1 MKTRRGAPIWI
12 TGATR
17 FAGMPVAQAR
27 IGLALFIVFLVACL
41 SAVASPGPRPS
52 NGTGPDAPSITSSNE
67 ADAAPPGQTDL
78 ILYQTIV
85 AGVRSGSPYYAVAA
99 ETQRMGHYPLKPF
112 FAVRLPTL
120 AVVEA
125 ALPAILVNLLLLVLC
140 IGTIL
145 AWLTRLRP
153 ELNGLMPLGVAGLLV
168 ATGLYVNLDQSLVVF
183 HEIWAGPLIAL
194 SLALR
199 RPGHWLPAV
208 AFGLSAMLIRE
219 TALLYVAIMAVAAW
233 VEGERRETLG
243 WLGAI
248 AIFAV
253 VLAAHAH
260 AVSLVSGP
268 LDRVSQGWSGLEG
281 FGFYVRLAT
290 ISSGLDIVP
299 QWLASLIL
307 GTALFGWL
315 AWRDAVATRALIVF
329 AGYAALISLLA
340 RSDNFYWALITTPV
354 LLVGLVF
361 AVDGLR
367 DMIAAARDTRRIT
380 VTRVIR

>member
-1 MKTRRGAPIWI
+1 MKTRRGAPLW
-12 TGATR
+12 TTRATR
-17 FAGMPVAQAR
+17 FAGMPSAQAR
-27 IGLALFIVFLVACL
+27 IGLVLFLVFLAACL
-41 SAVASPGPRPS
+41 SAVVSPGPRPS
-52 NGTGPDAPSITSSNE
+52 VEVGASTSIASDAP
-67 ADAAPPGQTDL
+67 PPGRTDL
-78 ILYQTIV
+78 LLYDTIV
-85 AGVRSGSPYYAVAA
+85 AGVRGGSPYYAVAV

-120 AVVEA
+120 AVVQA
-125 ALPAILVNLLLLVLC
+125 ALPSILVNLLLLALC
-140 IGTIL
+140 VGTIL
-145 AWLTRLRP
+145 AWVARLRP
-153 ELNGLMPLGVAGLLV
+153 EMTGLVPLGVAGLLV
-168 ATGLYVNLDQSLVVF
+168 VAGFSVNLDPSFVVF
-183 HEIWAGPLIAL
+183 HEVWAGPLIAL

-199 RPGHWLPAV
+199 RPGHWLSAV

-219 TALLYVAIMAVAAW
+219 TALLYVAIMAVFAW
-233 VEGERRETLG
+233 LEGERREMLG

-248 AIFAV
+248 GVFAV
-253 VLAAHAH
+253 VLGAHAH

-290 ISSGLDIVP
+290 ISSGLDILP
-299 QWLASLIL
+299 QWLASLVL

-315 AWRDAVATRALIVF
+315 AWRDAVATRALVVF
-329 AGYAALISLLA
+329 AAYAALISLFA
-340 RSDNFYWALITTPV
+340 RSDNFYWALMTTPV

-380 VTRVIR
+380 VTRIIR

>member
-1 MKTRRGAPIWI
+1 MKTRRGAPLW
-12 TGATR
+12 TTRATR
-17 FAGMPVAQAR
+17 FAGMPSAQAR
-27 IGLALFIVFLVACL
+27 IGLVLFLVFLVACL
-41 SAVASPGPRPS
+41 SAIVSPGPRPS
-52 NGTGPDAPSITSSNE
+52 VDGAASTSIASDAP
-67 ADAAPPGQTDL
+67 PPGRTDL
-78 ILYQTIV
+78 LLYDTIV
-85 AGVRSGSPYYAVAA
+85 AGVRGGSPYYAVAA

-120 AVVEA
+120 AVIQA
-125 ALPAILVNLLLLVLC
+125 ALPAILVNLLLLALC

-145 AWLTRLRP
+145 AWVARLRP
-153 ELNGLMPLGVAGLLV
+153 ETAGIVPLGAAGLLV
-168 ATGLYVNLDQSLVVF
+168 VAGLSVNLDPSFIVF
-183 HEIWAGPLIAL
+183 HEVWAGPLIAL

-208 AFGLSAMLIRE
+208 ALGLSAMLIRE
-219 TALLYVAIMAVAAW
+219 TALLYVAIMAVFAW

-243 WLGAI
+243 WLAALGV
-248 AIFAV
+248 FAV

-260 AVSLVSGP
+260 AVSLISGP
-268 LDRVSQGWSGLEG
+268 LDRVSQGWTGLEG

-290 ISSGLDIVP
+290 ISSGLDILP
-299 QWLASLIL
+299 QWLASLVL

-315 AWRDAVATRALIVF
+315 AWRDTVATRALVVF
-329 AGYAALISLLA
+329 AAYAALISLFA
-340 RSDNFYWALITTPV
+340 RSDNFYWALMTTPV

>member
-1 MKTRRGAPIWI
+1 MKTRRGAPLW
-12 TGATR
+12 TTRATR
-17 FAGMPVAQAR
+17 FAGMPSAQAR
-27 IGLALFIVFLVACL
+27 IGLVLFLIFLATCL
-41 SAVASPGPRPS
+41 SAIDSPGPRPS
-52 NGTGPDAPSITSSNE
+52 TASGGGAGVVA
-67 ADAAPPGQTDL
+67 ADPPPAGQTDL
-78 ILYQTIV
+78 LLYQSIV
-85 AGVRSGSPYYAVAA
+85 ASVRGGSPYYAAAA
-99 ETQRMGHYPLKPF
+99 EAQRMGHYPLKPF

-120 AVVEA
+120 AVVQA
-125 ALPAILVNLLLLVLC
+125 ALPPELVNLLLLVLC

-145 AWLTRLRP
+145 AWVARLRT
-153 ELNGLMPLGVAGLLV
+153 ETNGLVPLGGAGLLV
-168 ATGLYVNLDQSLVVF
+168 VAGLYVNLDPSFAVF

-219 TALLYVAIMAVAAW
+219 TALLYVAIMAIFAW
-233 VEGERRETLG
+233 VESERRETLG

-248 AIFAV
+248 GVFAV

-281 FGFYVRLAT
+281 FGFYVKLAT
-290 ISSGLDIVP
+290 ISSGLDILP

-315 AWRDAVATRALIVF
+315 AWRDAVATRALVVF
-329 AGYAALISLLA
+329 AAYAALISLFA
-340 RSDNFYWALITTPV
+340 RSDNFYWALMTTPV

-367 DMIAAARDTRRIT
+367 DMIAAASDTRRIT

>member
-1 MKTRRGAPIWI
+1 MKTRRGAPLW
-12 TGATR
+12 TTRATR
-17 FAGMPVAQAR
+17 FAGMPSAQAR
-27 IGLALFIVFLVACL
+27 IGLVLFLVFLVACL
-41 SAVASPGPRPS
+41 SAIVTPGPRPS
-52 NGTGPDAPSITSSNE
+52 VDGAASTSIASDAP
-67 ADAAPPGQTDL
+67 PPGRTDL
-78 ILYQTIV
+78 LLYDTIV
-85 AGVRSGSPYYAVAA
+85 AGVRGGSPYYAVAA

-120 AVVEA
+120 AVVQA
-125 ALPAILVNLLLLVLC
+125 ALPSILVNLLLLALC
-140 IGTIL
+140 VGTIL
-145 AWLTRLRP
+145 AWVARLRP
-153 ELNGLMPLGVAGLLV
+153 EMTGLVPLGVAGLLV
-168 ATGLYVNLDQSLVVF
+168 VAGLSVNLDPSFVVF
-183 HEIWAGPLIAL
+183 HEVWAGPLIAL

-199 RPGHWLPAV
+199 GPGHWLPAV

-219 TALLYVAIMAVAAW
+219 TALLYVAIMAVFAW

-248 AIFAV
+248 GVFAV

-290 ISSGLDIVP
+290 ISSGLDILP
-299 QWLASLIL
+299 QWLASLVL

-315 AWRDAVATRALIVF
+315 AWRDAIATRALVVF
-329 AGYAALISLLA
+329 AAYAALISLFA
-340 RSDNFYWALITTPV
+340 RSDNFYWALMTTPV

-361 AVDGLR
+361 AVHGLR
-367 DMIAAARDTRRIT
+367 DMIAAASDTRRIT

>member
-1 MKTRRGAPIWI
+1 MKPRRGAPLW
-12 TGATR
+12 TTRATR
-17 FAGMPVAQAR
+17 FAGMPSAQAR
-27 IGLALFIVFLVACL
+27 IGLVLFLVFLAACL
-41 SAVASPGPRPS
+41 SAIVSPGPRPS
-52 NGTGPDAPSITSSNE
+52 VDAGASTSIAYDAP
-67 ADAAPPGQTDL
+67 PPGRTDL
-78 ILYQTIV
+78 LLYDTIV
-85 AGVRSGSPYYAVAA
+85 AGVRGGSPYYAVAA

-112 FAVRLPTL
+112 FAVRPPTL
-120 AVVEA
+120 AVVQA
-125 ALPAILVNLLLLVLC
+125 ALPSILVNLLLLALC

-145 AWLTRLRP
+145 AWVARLRP
-153 ELNGLMPLGVAGLLV
+153 EMTGLVPLGVAGLLV
-168 ATGLYVNLDQSLVVF
+168 VAGLSVNLDPSFVVF
-183 HEIWAGPLIAL
+183 HEVWAGPLIAL

-199 RPGHWLPAV
+199 RPGHWLPGV

-219 TALLYVAIMAVAAW
+219 TALLYVAIMAMFAW

-243 WLGAI
+243 WLAAI
-248 AIFAV
+248 TIFAV

-290 ISSGLDIVP
+290 ISSGLDILP
-299 QWLASLIL
+299 QWLASLVL

-315 AWRDAVATRALIVF
+315 AWRDAVATRALVVF
-329 AGYAALISLLA
+329 AAYAALISLFA
-340 RSDNFYWALITTPV
+340 RSDNFYWALMTTPV

>member
-1 MKTRRGAPIWI
+1 
-12 TGATR
+12 
-17 FAGMPVAQAR
+17 
-27 IGLALFIVFLVACL
+27 
-41 SAVASPGPRPS
+41 
-52 NGTGPDAPSITSSNE
+52 
-67 ADAAPPGQTDL
+67 
-78 ILYQTIV
+78 
-85 AGVRSGSPYYAVAA
+85 
-99 ETQRMGHYPLKPF
+99 MGHYPLKPF

-125 ALPAILVNLLLLVLC
+125 TLPPLLVSLMLLALC
-140 IGTIL
+140 IGTVL
-145 AWLTRLRP
+145 AWVARLRP
-153 ELNGLMPLGVAGLLV
+153 ETAGVVPLGAAGLLV
-168 ATGLYVNLDQSLVVF
+168 IAGLYVNLDASFVVF
-183 HEIWAGPLIAL
+183 HEVWAGPLIAL

-219 TALLYVAIMAVAAW
+219 TALVYVAIMAVFAW

-248 AIFAV
+248 GVFAV

-268 LDRVSQGWSGLEG
+268 LDRVSQGWNGLEG

-290 ISSGLDIVP
+290 ISSGLDILP
-299 QWLASLIL
+299 QWLASLVL

-315 AWRDAVATRALIVF
+315 AWRDAVASRALVVF
-329 AGYAALISLLA
+329 AAYAALISLFA
-340 RSDNFYWALITTPV
+340 RSDNFYWALMTTPV
-354 LLVGLVF
+354 LLIGLVF

-367 DMIAAARDTRRIT
+367 DLIAAARDTRRIT

>member
-1 MKTRRGAPIWI
+1 MRTRRGAPIWLS
-12 TGATR
+12 GPTR
-17 FAGMPVAQAR
+17 FAGMPRARAR
-27 IGLALFIVFLVACL
+27 IGLVAFLVVLVACL
-41 SAVASPGPRPS
+41 SAVVSPGPRPS
-52 NGTGPDAPSITSSNE
+52 V
-67 ADAAPPGQTDL
+67 DAAAASNTASNTAAFDSPPPGQTDL
-78 ILYQTIV
+78 LLYETII
-85 AGVRSGSPYYAVAA
+85 AGVRGGGSYYAVAA

-120 AVVEA
+120 AVVQA
-125 ALPAILVNLLLLVLC
+125 GLPSILVKVLLLALC
-140 IGTIL
+140 VGTVF
-145 AWLTRLRP
+145 AWVARLRP
-153 ELNGLMPLGVAGLLV
+153 ETTGIVPLGAAGLLV
-168 ATGLYVNLDQSLVVF
+168 ILGLSVNLDPSFVVF
-183 HEIWAGPLIAL
+183 HEVWAGPLIAL

-199 RPGHWLPAV
+199 RPGTWLPAV

-219 TALLYVAIMAVAAW
+219 TALLYVAIMAVIAW
-233 VEGERRETLG
+233 VEGQRRETLG

-253 VLAAHAH
+253 ILAAHAH

-268 LDRVSQGWSGLEG
+268 LDRASQGWSGLEG

-290 ISSGLDIVP
+290 ISSGLDILP
-299 QWLASLIL
+299 QWLASLVL
-307 GTALFGWL
+307 GTSLFGWL
-315 AWRDAVATRALIVF
+315 AWRDPVATRALIVF
-329 AGYAALISLLA
+329 AAYAALISLFA
-340 RSDNFYWALITTPV
+340 RSDNFYWALMTTPV

>member
-1 MKTRRGAPIWI
+1 MKTRRGAPLWV

-17 FAGMPVAQAR
+17 FAGMPSAQAR
-27 IGLALFIVFLVACL
+27 IGLVLFVVFLIACL
-41 SAVASPGPRPS
+41 SAIASPGPRPS
-52 NGTGPDAPSITSSNE
+52 VDGEVASTSVAADGP
-67 ADAAPPGQTDL
+67 PPGQTDL
-78 ILYQTIV
+78 LLYETIV
-85 AGVRSGSPYYAVAA
+85 AGIRGGSPYYAAAA

-120 AVVEA
+120 AVIQA
-125 ALPAILVNLLLLVLC
+125 ALPAILVNLLLLALC

-145 AWLTRLRP
+145 AWVARLRP
-153 ELNGLMPLGVAGLLV
+153 ETTGIVPLGAAGLLV
-168 ATGLYVNLDQSLVVF
+168 VAGLYVNLDQSFVVF
-183 HEIWAGPLIAL
+183 HEVWAGPLIAL

-208 AFGLSAMLIRE
+208 ALGLSAMLIRE
-219 TALLYVAIMAVAAW
+219 TALLYVAIMAVFAW

-243 WLGAI
+243 WLAAI
-248 AIFAV
+248 GVFAV

-260 AVSLVSGP
+260 AVSLISGP
-268 LDRVSQGWSGLEG
+268 LDRVSQGWTGLEG

-290 ISSGLDIVP
+290 ISSGLDILP
-299 QWLASLIL
+299 QWLASLVL

-315 AWRDAVATRALIVF
+315 AWRDAVATRALVVF
-329 AGYAALISLLA
+329 AAYAALISLFA
-340 RSDNFYWALITTPV
+340 RSDNFYWALMTTPV

>member
-1 MKTRRGAPIWI
+1 MRTRRGAPIWLS
-12 TGATR
+12 GPTR
-17 FAGMPVAQAR
+17 FAGMPRTQAR
-27 IGLALFIVFLVACL
+27 IGLVVFLAVLAACL
-41 SAVASPGPRPS
+41 SAVVSPGPRPS
-52 NGTGPDAPSITSSNE
+52 V
-67 ADAAPPGQTDL
+67 DAAATSNTASNTVASDSPPPGQTDL
-78 ILYQTIV
+78 LLYETII
-85 AGVRSGSPYYAVAA
+85 AGVRGGGSYYAVAA

-120 AVVEA
+120 AVVQA
-125 ALPAILVNLLLLVLC
+125 TLPPILVNSLLLALC
-140 IGTIL
+140 VGTVL
-145 AWLTRLRP
+145 AWVARLRP
-153 ELNGLMPLGVAGLLV
+153 ETTGIVPLGAAGLLV
-168 ATGLYVNLDQSLVVF
+168 ILGLSVNLDPSFVVF
-183 HEIWAGPLIAL
+183 HEVWAGPLIAL

-219 TALLYVAIMAVAAW
+219 TALLYVAIMAVIAW
-233 VEGERRETLG
+233 VEGQRRETLG

-268 LDRVSQGWSGLEG
+268 LDRASQGWSGLEG

-290 ISSGLDIVP
+290 ISSGLDILP
-299 QWLASLIL
+299 QWLASLLL

-315 AWRDAVATRALIVF
+315 AWRDPVATRALIMF
-329 AGYAALISLLA
+329 AAYAALISLFA
-340 RSDNFYWALITTPV
+340 RSDNFYWALMTTPV

>member
-1 MKTRRGAPIWI
+1 MKTRRGAPLW
-12 TGATR
+12 TTRATR
-17 FAGMPVAQAR
+17 FVGMPSAQAR
-27 IGLALFIVFLVACL
+27 IGLVLFLVFLAACL
-41 SAVASPGPRPS
+41 SAIASPGPRPS
-52 NGTGPDAPSITSSNE
+52 IDGGAASTSVASDGP
-67 ADAAPPGQTDL
+67 PPGQTDL
-78 ILYQTIV
+78 LLYETIV

-99 ETQRMGHYPLKPF
+99 ESQRIGHYPLKPF

-125 ALPAILVNLLLLVLC
+125 TLPSILVNLLLLALC
-140 IGTIL
+140 VGTVL
-145 AWLTRLRP
+145 AWVARLRP
-153 ELNGLMPLGVAGLLV
+153 ETAGVVPLGAAGLLV
-168 ATGLYVNLDQSLVVF
+168 VAGLYVNLDSSSVVF
-183 HEIWAGPLIAL
+183 HEVWAGPLIAL

-219 TALLYVAIMAVAAW
+219 TALLYVAIMAVFAW
-233 VEGERRETLG
+233 GEGERRETLG

-248 AIFAV
+248 GVFAL

-290 ISSGLDIVP
+290 ISSGLDLLP

-315 AWRDAVATRALIVF
+315 AWRNAIATRALVVF
-329 AGYAALISLLA
+329 AAYAALISLFA
-340 RSDNFYWALITTPV
+340 RSDNFYWALMTTPV

-367 DMIAAARDTRRIT
+367 DLFAAALDTRRIT
-380 VTRVIR
+380 VKRIIR

>member
-1 MKTRRGAPIWI
+1 M
-12 TGATR
+12 
-17 FAGMPVAQAR
+17 
-27 IGLALFIVFLVACL
+27 LFLVFLAACL
-41 SAVASPGPRPS
+41 SAIVSPGPRPS
-52 NGTGPDAPSITSSNE
+52 VDVGASTSIAYDAP
-67 ADAAPPGQTDL
+67 PPGRTDL
-78 ILYQTIV
+78 LLYDTIV
-85 AGVRSGSPYYAVAA
+85 AGVRGGSPYYAVAA

-120 AVVEA
+120 AVVQA
-125 ALPAILVNLLLLVLC
+125 ALPSILVNLLLLALC
-140 IGTIL
+140 VGTIL
-145 AWLTRLRP
+145 AWVARLRP
-153 ELNGLMPLGVAGLLV
+153 EMTGLVPLGVAGLLAV
-168 ATGLYVNLDQSLVVF
+168 AALSVNLDPSFVVF
-183 HEIWAGPLIAL
+183 HEVWAGPLIAL

-219 TALLYVAIMAVAAW
+219 TALLYVAIMAVFALI
-233 VEGERRETLG
+233 EGERRETLG

-248 AIFAV
+248 GVFAV

-290 ISSGLDIVP
+290 ISSGLDILP
-299 QWLASLIL
+299 QWLASLVL

-315 AWRDAVATRALIVF
+315 AWRDAVATRALVVF
-329 AGYAALISLLA
+329 AAYAALISLFA
-340 RSDNFYWALITTPV
+340 RSDNFYWALMTTPV
-354 LLVGLVF
+354 LLVGLAF

-367 DMIAAARDTRRIT
+367 DMIAAASDTRRIT

>member
-1 MKTRRGAPIWI
+1 MKTRRGAPLWA

-17 FAGMPVAQAR
+17 FAGMPSAQAR
-27 IGLALFIVFLVACL
+27 IGLVLFVVFLIACL
-41 SAVASPGPRPS
+41 SAIASPGPRPS
-52 NGTGPDAPSITSSNE
+52 VDGEVASISASADGP
-67 ADAAPPGQTDL
+67 PPGQTDL
-78 ILYQTIV
+78 LLYETIV
-85 AGVRSGSPYYAVAA
+85 AGIRGGSPYYAVAA

-120 AVVEA
+120 AVIQA
-125 ALPAILVNLLLLVLC
+125 ALPAILVNLLLLALC

-145 AWLTRLRP
+145 AWVARLRP
-153 ELNGLMPLGVAGLLV
+153 ETTGIVPLGAAGLLV
-168 ATGLYVNLDQSLVVF
+168 VAGLYVNLDQSFVVF
-183 HEIWAGPLIAL
+183 HEVWAGPLIAL

-208 AFGLSAMLIRE
+208 ALGLSAMLIRE
-219 TALLYVAIMAVAAW
+219 TALLYVAIMAVFAW

-243 WLGAI
+243 WLAAI
-248 AIFAV
+248 GVFAV

-260 AVSLVSGP
+260 AVSLISGP
-268 LDRVSQGWSGLEG
+268 LDRVSQGWTGLEG

-290 ISSGLDIVP
+290 ISSGLDILP
-299 QWLASLIL
+299 QWLASLVL

-315 AWRDAVATRALIVF
+315 AWRDAVATRALVVF
-329 AGYAALISLLA
+329 AAYAALISLFA
-340 RSDNFYWALITTPV
+340 RSDNFYWALMTTPV

>member
-1 MKTRRGAPIWI
+1 MRTRLGAPIWLVRP
-12 TGATR
+12 TR
-17 FAGMPVAQAR
+17 FAGMPRAQAR
-27 IGLALFIVFLVACL
+27 IGLAVFLVFLAACL
-41 SAVASPGPRPS
+41 SAVTSPGPRPS
-52 NGTGPDAPSITSSNE
+52 GVSGYSPSSVALDAP
-67 ADAAPPGQTDL
+67 PPGQTDL
-78 ILYQTIV
+78 LLYETIV
-85 AGVRSGSPYYAVAA
+85 AGVRGGSPYYAVAA
-99 ETQRMGHYPLKPF
+99 ETQRMGHYPLRPF

-125 ALPAILVNLLLLVLC
+125 VLPPILVNLLLLALC
-140 IGTIL
+140 VGTVL
-145 AWLTRLRP
+145 AWVARLRA
-153 ELNGLMPLGVAGLLV
+153 ETTGLVPLGAAGLLV
-168 ATGLYVNLDQSLVVF
+168 VAGLYVNLDAGFVVF
-183 HEIWAGPLIAL
+183 HEVWAGPLIAL
-194 SLALR
+194 SLAVR

-219 TALLYVAIMAVAAW
+219 TALLYVAIMAVFAW
-233 VEGERRETLG
+233 IEGERRETLG

-248 AIFAV
+248 AIFAL

-290 ISSGLDIVP
+290 ISSDLDIVP
-299 QWLASLIL
+299 QWLASLLL
-307 GTALFGWL
+307 GTSLFGWL
-315 AWRDAVATRALIVF
+315 AWRDAVATRALVVF
-329 AGYAALISLLA
+329 AAYAALISLFA
-340 RSDNFYWALITTPV
+340 RSDNFYWALMTTPA

-367 DMIAAARDTRRIT
+367 DMIAAASDTRRIT

>member
-1 MKTRRGAPIWI
+1 MKTRRGAPVWT

-17 FAGMPVAQAR
+17 FAGMPSAHAR
-27 IGLALFIVFLVACL
+27 IGIVVLLVFLAACL
-41 SAVASPGPRPS
+41 SAITSPGPRPS
-52 NGTGPDAPSITSSNE
+52 SASGIAAGSVA
-67 ADAAPPGQTDL
+67 ADPPPPGQTDL
-78 ILYQTIV
+78 LLYQSIV
-85 AGVRSGSPYYAVAA
+85 AGIRGGSPYYTAAA
-99 ETQRMGHYPLKPF
+99 EAQRMGHYPLKPF

-125 ALPAILVNLLLLVLC
+125 ALPPILMNLLLLGLC
-140 IGTIL
+140 VGTIL
-145 AWLTRLRP
+145 AWVARLRP
-153 ELNGLMPLGVAGLLV
+153 AMTGLVPLGAAGLLAVAGLF
-168 ATGLYVNLDQSLVVF
+168 VNLDPSFVVF
-183 HEIWAGPLIAL
+183 HEVWAGPLIAV

-219 TALLYVAIMAVAAW
+219 TALLYVAIMALFAW
-233 VEGERRETLG
+233 LEGERRETLG

-248 AIFAV
+248 VIFAV

-290 ISSGLDIVP
+290 ISSGLDILP
-299 QWLASLIL
+299 QWLASLVL
-307 GTALFGWL
+307 GMALFGWL
-315 AWRDAVATRALIVF
+315 AWRDAVATRALVVF
-329 AGYAALISLLA
+329 AAYAALISLFA
-340 RSDNFYWALITTPV
+340 RSDNFYWALMTTPV

>member
-1 MKTRRGAPIWI
+1 MKTRRGAPLW
-12 TGATR
+12 TTRATR
-17 FAGMPVAQAR
+17 FAGMPSAKAR
-27 IGLALFIVFLVACL
+27 IGLVLFLVFLVACL
-41 SAVASPGPRPS
+41 SAIVTPGPRPS
-52 NGTGPDAPSITSSNE
+52 VDGAASTSIASDAP
-67 ADAAPPGQTDL
+67 PPGRTDL
-78 ILYQTIV
+78 LLYDTIV
-85 AGVRSGSPYYAVAA
+85 AGVRGGSPYYAVAA

-120 AVVEA
+120 AVVQA
-125 ALPAILVNLLLLVLC
+125 ALPSILVNLLLLALC
-140 IGTIL
+140 VGTIL
-145 AWLTRLRP
+145 AWVARLRP
-153 ELNGLMPLGVAGLLV
+153 EMTGLVPLGVAGLLV
-168 ATGLYVNLDQSLVVF
+168 VAGLSVNLDPSFVVF
-183 HEIWAGPLIAL
+183 HEVWAGPLIAL

-219 TALLYVAIMAVAAW
+219 TALLYVAIMAVFAW

-248 AIFAV
+248 GVFAV

-260 AVSLVSGP
+260 AVLLVSGP

-290 ISSGLDIVP
+290 ISSGLDILP
-299 QWLASLIL
+299 QWLASLVL

-315 AWRDAVATRALIVF
+315 AWRDTVATRALVVF
-329 AGYAALISLLA
+329 AAYAALISLFA
-340 RSDNFYWALITTPV
+340 RSDNFYWALMTTPV

-361 AVDGLR
+361 TVDGLR
-367 DMIAAARDTRRIT
+367 DMIAAASDTRRIT

>member
-1 MKTRRGAPIWI
+1 MKTRRGAPLW
-12 TGATR
+12 TTRATR
-17 FAGMPVAQAR
+17 FAGMPSAQAR
-27 IGLALFIVFLVACL
+27 IGLVLFLVFLAACL
-41 SAVASPGPRPS
+41 SAIVSPGPRPS
-52 NGTGPDAPSITSSNE
+52 VDADASASIAYDAP
-67 ADAAPPGQTDL
+67 PPGRTDL
-78 ILYQTIV
+78 LLYDTIV
-85 AGVRSGSPYYAVAA
+85 AGVRGGSPYYAVAA

-120 AVVEA
+120 AVVQA
-125 ALPAILVNLLLLVLC
+125 ALPSILVNLLLLALC
-140 IGTIL
+140 VGTIL
-145 AWLTRLRP
+145 AWVARLRP
-153 ELNGLMPLGVAGLLV
+153 EMTGLVPLGVAGLLV
-168 ATGLYVNLDQSLVVF
+168 VAGLSVNLDPSFVVF
-183 HEIWAGPLIAL
+183 HEVWAGPLIAL

-219 TALLYVAIMAVAAW
+219 TALLYVAIMAVFAW

-248 AIFAV
+248 GVFAV

-268 LDRVSQGWSGLEG
+268 LDRVSQGWTGLEG

-290 ISSGLDIVP
+290 ISSGLDILP
-299 QWLASLIL
+299 QWLASLVL

-315 AWRDAVATRALIVF
+315 AWRDTVATRALVVF
-329 AGYAALISLLA
+329 AAYAALISLFA
-340 RSDNFYWALITTPV
+340 RSDNFYWALMTTPV

-361 AVDGLR
+361 TVDGLR
-367 DMIAAARDTRRIT
+367 DMIAAASDTRRIT

>member
-1 MKTRRGAPIWI
+1 MKTRRGAPLWT

-17 FAGMPVAQAR
+17 FAGMPSAQAR
-27 IGLALFIVFLVACL
+27 IGLVLFLLFLAACL
-41 SAVASPGPRPS
+41 SAIATPGPRPVVDWDS
-52 NGTGPDAPSITSSNE
+52 APRSVASDAP
-67 ADAAPPGQTDL
+67 PPGQTDML
-78 ILYQTIV
+78 LYETIV
-85 AGVRSGSPYYAVAA
+85 ADIRGGSPYYAAAA
-99 ETQRMGHYPLKPF
+99 EAQRMGHYPLKPF

-125 ALPAILVNLLLLVLC
+125 TLPPLLVSLMLLALC
-140 IGTIL
+140 IGTVL
-145 AWLTRLRP
+145 AWVARLRP
-153 ELNGLMPLGVAGLLV
+153 EMAGVVPLGAAGLLV
-168 ATGLYVNLDQSLVVF
+168 IAGLYVNLDTSFVVF
-183 HEIWAGPLIAL
+183 HEVWAGPLMAL

-199 RPGHWLPAV
+199 RPGRWLPAV

-219 TALLYVAIMAVAAW
+219 TGLLYVAIMAVFAW

-248 AIFAV
+248 GVFAV

-290 ISSGLDIVP
+290 ISSGLDILP
-299 QWLASLIL
+299 QWLASLVL

-315 AWRDAVATRALIVF
+315 AWRDAVASRALVVF
-329 AGYAALISLLA
+329 AAYAALISLFA
-340 RSDNFYWALITTPV
+340 RSDNFYWALMTTPV

>member
-1 MKTRRGAPIWI
+1 MTTRRAAPIWT

-17 FAGMPVAQAR
+17 FAGMPRAHAR
-27 IGLALFIVFLVACL
+27 IGFALLLVFLAACL
-41 SAVASPGPRPS
+41 SAVTSPGPRPS
-52 NGTGPDAPSITSSNE
+52 GASGSIT
-67 ADAAPPGQTDL
+67 APAASDPPPPGQTDL
-78 ILYQTIV
+78 LLYQTVV
-85 AGVRSGSPYYAVAA
+85 AGIRGGSPYYAVVA
-99 ETQRMGHYPLKPF
+99 ETHRMGHYPLKPF
-112 FAVRLPTL
+112 FTVRLPTL

-125 ALPAILVNLLLLVLC
+125 ALPPMVLNLLLLLLC
-140 IGTIL
+140 VGTIL
-145 AWLTRLRP
+145 AWVARVRP
-153 ELNGLMPLGVAGLLV
+153 ETTGLVPLGVAGMLV
-168 ATGLYVNLDQSLVVF
+168 LAGLYVNLDTGFVVF

-194 SLALR
+194 SLAIR
-199 RPGHWLPAV
+199 RPGRWLPSV

-219 TALLYVAIMAVAAW
+219 TALLYVAIMAVFAW
-233 VEGERRETLG
+233 LDGERHETFG

-290 ISSGLDIVP
+290 ISSGLDILP
-299 QWLASLIL
+299 QWLASLVL
-307 GTALFGWL
+307 GMALFGWL
-315 AWRDAVATRALIVF
+315 AWRDAVATRALVVF
-329 AGYAALISLLA
+329 AAYAALISLFA
-340 RSDNFYWALITTPV
+340 RSDNFYWALMTTPV

>member
-1 MKTRRGAPIWI
+1 MKTRRGAPIWM

-17 FAGMPVAQAR
+17 FAGMPNTQAR
-27 IGLALFIVFLVACL
+27 IGLALFIVFLIACL
-41 SAVASPGPRPS
+41 SAIASPGPRPDVDS
-52 NGTGPDAPSITSSNE
+52 GAAASSIASDAPP
-67 ADAAPPGQTDL
+67 AGQTEL
-78 ILYQTIV
+78 LLYQTIV
-85 AGVRSGSPYYAVAA
+85 AGVRSGSPYYTVAA
-99 ETQRMGHYPLKPF
+99 EAQRSGHYPLKPF

-125 ALPAILVNLLLLVLC
+125 ALPPTLVNLLLLVLC

-145 AWLTRLRP
+145 AWVARLRP
-153 ELNGLMPLGVAGLLV
+153 AMTGLVPLGAAGLLV
-168 ATGLYVNLDQSLVVF
+168 IAGLYVNLDPSFVVF

-219 TALLYVAIMAVAAW
+219 TALLYVAIMAVMAW

-248 AIFAV
+248 AIFAG

-260 AVSLVSGP
+260 AVSLISGP
-268 LDRVSQGWSGLEG
+268 LDRASQGWSGLEG

-299 QWLASLIL
+299 QWLASLLL
-307 GTALFGWL
+307 GTSLFGWV
-315 AWRDAVATRALIVF
+315 AWRDATATRALAMF
-329 AGYAALISLLA
+329 AGYAALISLFA

-354 LLVGLVF
+354 LLVGIVF

-367 DMIAAARDTRRIT
+367 DMIVAARDTRRIT